1 VLNKT
6 LAVPRQLTSA
16 PMGIFAIRIE
26 GALNV
31 AGQRSHDAN
40 ARVGPPGVATKISAS
55 IAASHSAAS
64 CSAFGS
70 LVM

>member
-1 VLNKT
+1 
-6 LAVPRQLTSA
+6 
-16 PMGIFAIRIE
+16 MGIFAIRIE